1 MKTMA
6 NRPHNGKSAK
16 ELFKISAKLV
26 YYHRD
31 GSFFM
36 VPNLFPAALADPSGY
51 ILFKNKESFYGC
63 SQLGVGQRTNARNG
77 ISRIAGYMK
86 MI

>member
-1 MKTMA
+1 MV

-16 ELFKISAKLV
+16 ELFSIPAKVV

-31 GSFFM
+31 GTFFM
-36 VPNLFPAALADPSGY
+36 VPNLFPAALADPRGY
-51 ILFKNKESFYGC
+51 ILFKDEESFFGC
-63 SQLGVGQRTNARNG
+63 SQIGIGQRTNARNG
-77 ISRIAGYMK
+77 ISRIAGYIQ